1 MTQEREPRVEELDP
15 ALIRAA
21 AAGDLAAFE
30 RVVRA
35 YQQHVWRFLRRLLGD
50 PAAAEDVAQE
60 TFLRVYRGLPRFAHQ
75 AKFSTWVFQIARN
88 AGLDELRRR
97 RRRDRLAAAVRAPAA
112 VGPVGEARAE
122 IEAALADLPL
132 DLREALVLVEVF
144 GLPYADVS
152 EVVGAPLGTVKSR
165 VFRARERLQAWAG
178 AEDGEAV
185 GDV

>member
-88 AGLDELRRR
+88 AGIDELRKRQRQARLTDILGRR
-97 RRRDRLAAAVRAPAA
+97 APTLAPWRAQRTSRLVAPDRGGSRVRRRDRRPGRGSDWRSAQ
-112 VGPVGEARAE
+112 
-122 IEAALADLPL
+122 
-132 DLREALVLVEVF
+132 
-144 GLPYADVS
+144 
-152 EVVGAPLGTVKSR
+152 PLGG
-165 VFRARERLQAWAG
+165 AR
-178 AEDGEAV
+178 
-185 GDV
+185 